1 MGSRVKILIDMKLLA
16 LFSVIVGLLI
26 NGHQLFFELVKNGHP
41 KLPSSGKLMMRSI
54 RNIFHLFVRP
64 SVYVRVCAF
73 VYMYV
78 HMCKNFRIDVK
89 NKQILDNIAKVL
101 A

>member
-26 NGHQLFFELVKNGHP
+26 NVHQLFFELVKNGHP
-41 KLPSSGKLMMRSI
+41 KLPSPGKLMRSI
-54 RNIFHLFVRP
+54 KNIFHLFIRP
-64 SVYVRVCAF
+64 SVCVRVCVF

-89 NKQILDNIAKVL
+89 NKQILDNIAKAL